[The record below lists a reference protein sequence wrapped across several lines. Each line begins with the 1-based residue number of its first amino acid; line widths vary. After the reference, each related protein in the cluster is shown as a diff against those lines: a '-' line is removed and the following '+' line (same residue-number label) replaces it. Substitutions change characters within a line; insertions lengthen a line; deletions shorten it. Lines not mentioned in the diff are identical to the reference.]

1 MHADLPDGRRVI
13 LPDVHIMIEGVPN
26 SGKTRFAASA
36 EKPELV
42 IACDPI
48 SKMPAYF
55 DRGAWDGKVYQGA
68 QGQPVWI
75 VTSRVTGKPIIQLE
89 GYYDEDPEL
98 PSAMTALLARM
109 PSVTEEVKRGM
120 WRTVVI
126 DSWTQ
131 LEWIARIRRTNG
143 VFKTSNSPYLEA
155 MDDLKSLVN
164 SRLMNLRCNLV
175 VIFHIET
182 KVVRNK
188 QGTVIQDARMD
199 VGGGEQS
206 YTVQAIGQLK
216 NLPNVFGECYLA
228 LAPVDGSNNYVLQTV
243 RNADFRTLCSRIGAP
258 NMCPNEWREIF
269 TGYITTQA
277 GLTAPAQPAT
287 ATTPEETGA

>member
-1 MHADLPDGRRVI
+1 MQVELNGGRVLT
-13 LPDVHIMIEGVPN
+13 LPDVHVMIEGVPN

-42 IACDPI
+42 LACDPI

-55 DRGAWDGKVYQGA
+55 DRGTWDGKVYTGA

-75 VTSRVTGKPIIQLE
+75 ITSRMTGQPIIQLE

-98 PSAMTALLARM
+98 PTAMTSLLARM
-109 PSVTEEVKRGM
+109 PSISAEVKVGM

-143 VFKTSNSPYLEA
+143 NFKTSNSPYLEA

-164 SRLMNLRCNLV
+164 SRLMNLRCNLI

-188 QGTVIQDARMD
+188 QGTVVQDARMD

-228 LAPVDGSNNYVLQTV
+228 IAPVDGSNNYVLQTV

-258 NMCPNEWREIF
+258 NLCPNEWREIF
-269 TGYITTQA
+269 TGYINAQA
-277 GLTAPAQPAT
+277 ALPSAQPAPV
-287 ATTPEETGA
+287 TPQEEEAST